1 MELHL
6 HALFLVKQQQLI
18 TVVLP
23 MHALAKQV
31 TRYLPW
37 VEPHGDVHL
46 PATQQRHIWIK
57 IHIRT
62 SVIVMLVI
70 LLLS

>member
-6 HALFLVKQQQLI
+6 HALFLVTQIQLL

-23 MHALAKQV
+23 MHALAIQV

-57 IHIRT
+57 MQIQT
-62 SVIVMLVI
+62 SVIVMMVI
-70 LLLS
+70 LILA